1 MQLLFYNIFLLLY
14 RLGVRIA
21 ALFGEKPKL
30 WLRGRRGLLDK
41 IATDLQGKN
50 EKRIWIHCSSLGEFE
65 QGWPLIES
73 IKQEYPYYKIVLTFF
88 SPSGYEIRKNYA
100 EADYVYYLPMD
111 SHRNARRFIEMVNPA
126 LAVFVKY
133 EFWYYYLSQLKKATV
148 PTILVS
154 AAFRKGQI
162 FFKPHGGLFRKML
175 RCFDYLFV
183 QDDESKNLL
192 ETIGLKDN
200 VIVAGDTRYDRVLA
214 IAASVKSFPL
224 IEKFKEKDKLIIA
237 GSTWSED
244 EDLLR
249 HALPSLPED
258 WKLIIA
264 PHEIDEA
271 HIEHLQNMFAGHS
284 VLYSELSEEP
294 AGYQVL
300 IIDNIGMLSSL
311 YSYGEI
317 AYVGGGFQKGGIHN
331 VLEPAVFGLPVF
343 FGPVYDKFVE
353 AKALV
358 SRMYA
363 FPISEKEHF
372 NNSLGKLMEEVN
384 RRHSIR
390 KAIQDY
396 IAAQTGAT
404 RRILDVVGPQWLK

>member
-1 MQLLFYNIFLLLY
+1 MQLLLYNIFLLLY
-14 RLGVRIA
+14 RIGVRVA
-21 ALFGEKPKL
+21 SLFGEKPKL

-41 IATDLQGKN
+41 IAADLNSKN
-50 EKRIWIHCSSLGEFE
+50 EKRIWVHCSSLGEFE
-65 QGWPLIES
+65 QGRPLIEA
-73 IKQEYPYYKIVLTFF
+73 IKEQYPTYKIVLTFF

-100 EADYVYYLPMD
+100 GADHVYYLPMD

-126 LAVFVKY
+126 MAVFVKY
-133 EFWYYYLSQLKKATV
+133 EFWYYYLTQLKEAQV

-154 AAFRKGQI
+154 AAFRKSQP
-162 FFKPHGGLFRKML
+162 FFKPQGGLFRKML

-183 QDDESKNLL
+183 QDDESKRLL

-200 VIVAGDTRYDRVLA
+200 VIIAGDTRYDRVSA
-214 IAASVKSFPL
+214 IAASVKQFSL
-224 IEKFKEKDKLIIA
+224 IEKFKEKDHLLIA
-237 GSTWSED
+237 GSTWPED
-244 EDLLR
+244 EELLKN
-249 HALPSLPED
+249 ALPSLPDD

-264 PHEIDEA
+264 PHEIDEQ
-271 HIEHLQNMFAGHS
+271 HIKQLQDMFAGHS

-294 AGYQVL
+294 AGYRVL

-317 AYVGGGFQKGGIHN
+317 AYVGGGFQSGGIHN

-363 FPISEKEHF
+363 FPISKKEHF
-372 NNSLGKLMEEVN
+372 NNLLGKLVADDN
-384 RRHSIR
+384 RRHSMR
-390 KAIQDY
+390 KAIQAY

>member
-14 RLGVRIA
+14 RLGVRAA
-21 ALFGEKPKL
+21 ALFGKKPKL
-30 WLRGRRGLLDK
+30 WLRGRRGGLDK
-41 IATDLQGKN
+41 IAADLHGKD
-50 EKRIWIHCSSLGEFE
+50 EKRIWVHCSSLGEFE
-65 QGWPLIES
+65 QGRPLIES
-73 IKQEYPYYKIVLTFF
+73 IKQEYPDYKIVLTFF

-111 SHRNARRFIEMVNPA
+111 SHRNARRFVEMVNPA

-133 EFWYYYLSQLKKATV
+133 EFWYYYLSQLKKAAV

-154 AAFRKGQI
+154 ATFRKGQT

-183 QDDESKNLL
+183 QDEESKQLL

-214 IAASVKSFPL
+214 IAASVKPFPL

-237 GSTWSED
+237 GSTWPED
-244 EDLLR
+244 EDLLK

-258 WKLIIA
+258 WKLVIA
-264 PHEIDEA
+264 PHEIDEP

-294 AGYQVL
+294 VGYRVL

-358 SRMYA
+358 SRLHA

-372 NNSLGKLMEEVN
+372 NNLLRKLMDDDK
-384 RRHSIR
+384 RRHSMR

>member
-1 MQLLFYNIFLLLY
+1 MQLLLYNIFLLLY
-14 RLGVRIA
+14 RIGVRVA

-41 IATDLQGKN
+41 IAADLQGKD
-50 EKRIWIHCSSLGEFE
+50 EKRIWVHCSSLGEFE
-65 QGWPLIES
+65 QGRPLIEA
-73 IKQEYPYYKIVLTFF
+73 IKAQYPAYKILLTFF

-100 EADYVYYLPMD
+100 GADYVYYLPMD
-111 SHRNARRFIEMVNPA
+111 SHRNARRFVEMVNPA
-126 LAVFVKY
+126 MAVFVKY
-133 EFWYYYLSQLKKATV
+133 EFWYYYLAQLKKAEV

-154 AAFRKGQI
+154 AAFRKGQS

-183 QDDESKNLL
+183 QDDESKRLL
-192 ETIGLKDN
+192 ETVGITEN
-200 VIVAGDTRYDRVLA
+200 VIVAGDTRYDRVRT
-214 IAASVKSFPL
+214 IAAGVRQFPL
-224 IEKFKEKDKLIIA
+224 IDKFKEKDNLIIA
-237 GSTWSED
+237 GSTWQED
-244 EDLLR
+244 EDVLR
-249 HALPSLPED
+249 HILPQLPED

-264 PHEIDEA
+264 PHEIDEP
-271 HIEHLQNMFAGHS
+271 HIKSLLDMFAGHA
-284 VLYSELSEEP
+284 VLYSDLSEEP

-372 NNSLGKLMEEVN
+372 NSLLGKLMDDDK
-384 RRHSIR
+384 RRHSMR

>member
-1 MQLLFYNIFLLLY
+1 MQLLLYNIFLLLY
-14 RLGVRIA
+14 RIGVCVA
-21 ALFGEKPKL
+21 SLFDEKPKL

-41 IATDLQGKN
+41 IAADLQGKD
-50 EKRIWIHCSSLGEFE
+50 EKRIWVHCSSLGEFE
-65 QGWPLIES
+65 QGRPLIEA
-73 IKQEYPYYKIVLTFF
+73 IREQYPSYKIVLTFF
-88 SPSGYEIRKNYA
+88 SPSGYEIRKDYA
-100 EADYVYYLPMD
+100 GADYVYYLPMD
-111 SHRNARRFIEMVNPA
+111 GRHNARRFVEIVNPV

-133 EFWYYYLSQLKKATV
+133 EFWYHYLTQLKKAEV

-154 AAFRKGQI
+154 AAFRKSQP
-162 FFKPHGGLFRKML
+162 FFKPQGGLFRKML

-183 QDDESKNLL
+183 QDEESKRLL
-192 ETIGLKDN
+192 ETIKLKDN
-200 VIVAGDTRYDRVLA
+200 VIVAGDTRYDRVSA
-214 IAASVKSFPL
+214 IAASVKQFPL
-224 IEKFKEKDKLIIA
+224 IEKFKEKDHLLIA
-237 GSTWSED
+237 GSTWPED
-244 EDLLR
+244 EAMLKE
-249 HALPSLPED
+249 AVNSFPEN
-258 WKLIIA
+258 WKLILA
-264 PHEIDEA
+264 PHEIDEP
-271 HIEHLQNMFAGHS
+271 HIKSLLDMFAGHA
-284 VLYSELSEEP
+284 VLYSDLSEEP

-317 AYVGGGFQKGGIHN
+317 AYVGGGFQNGGIHN

-372 NNSLGKLMEEVN
+372 NSLLGKLMDDDK
-384 RRHSIR
+384 RRHSMR

-404 RRILDVVGPQWLK
+404 LRILDVVGPKWLK